1 MRKTSVLALTITL
14 TATLIQ
20 ATSASTPITAWG
32 SCSSLE
38 KKVTISG
45 APYHCIKTARGNY
58 AYAPANVK
66 SGAVQPRIEPTIA
79 AHKVIDPIVLK
90 AFNAYNHASCKGT
103 HPNFTATYLTSPT
116 YSPEMLAKQKV
127 LFEQAMSCYSAYF
140 DKPITINIALA
151 TEKDYDFM
159 AAQKS
164 GNQPLFDSHQL
175 PWIQFM
181 MHRIYPSSHLGRG
194 AGSAGWSTTTN
205 SAWVIMLDSSLNTSP
220 DAHIAGHEFVHIL
233 QSYSKSVF
241 FPLYGDGSTSA
252 DYLNLPT
259 WFWEG
264 TAELFSYASITATA
278 GAFSAQ
284 MRDVRNQGKGAPTL
298 NKISTPDGVVSTLKI
313 LNDPANP
320 GNEGN
325 NMFYALG
332 SVMCEYILATYGYDK
347 YWQIMKNAGVYKDF
361 NENLQKTIGISMNDL
376 FVTSAPWVLS
386 QWKQNKF

>member
-1 MRKTSVLALTITL
+1 
-14 TATLIQ
+14 
-20 ATSASTPITAWG
+20 
-32 SCSSLE
+32 
-38 KKVTISG
+38 
-45 APYHCIKTARGNY
+45 
-58 AYAPANVK
+58 
-66 SGAVQPRIEPTIA
+66 
-79 AHKVIDPIVLK
+79 
-90 AFNAYNHASCKGT
+90 
-103 HPNFTATYLTSPT
+103 
-116 YSPEMLAKQKV
+116 
-127 LFEQAMSCYSAYF
+127 
-140 DKPITINIALA
+140 
-151 TEKDYDFM
+151 
-159 AAQKS
+159 
-164 GNQPLFDSHQL
+164 
-175 PWIQFM
+175 M
-181 MHRIYPSSHLGRG
+181 MHRIDPSSHLGRG

>member
-1 MRKTSVLALTITL
+1 MKKRLFLTLILSL
-14 TATLIQ
+14 TASSLQ
-20 ATSASTPITAWG
+20 ATYASTPITAWG

-38 KKVTISG
+38 KRVTIAG

-66 SGAVQPRIEPTIA
+66 SGAEQPRIEPTISPD
-79 AHKVIDPIVLK
+79 KVIDPVVLK
-90 AFNAYNHASCKGT
+90 AFNAYSHASCKGN

-116 YSPEMLAKQKV
+116 YSPDMLAKQKV

-140 DKPITINIALA
+140 DKPVVINIALA

-181 MHRIYPSSHLGRG
+181 MHRIDPSSHLGTG

-264 TAELFSYASITATA
+264 TAELFSYASITPSA

-298 NKISTPDGVVSTLKI
+298 NKISTTAGVVSTLKI
-313 LNDPANP
+313 ISDPANP

-332 SVMCEYILATYGYDK
+332 SVMCEYILGTYGYDK

-361 NENLQKTIGISMNDL
+361 SENLQKTIGITMNEL
-376 FVTSAPWVLS
+376 FAQGAPFVLA